1 MMVQGPGE
9 YGREINKRGVKT
21 YANVCPQRMKKLMDV
36 LDKYLSPLADVLSNN
51 RFLKS
56 IADGVMTTMPLTMI
70 AAVFSIINSLPN
82 ILPFLPGW
90 GTDVSALLSAPYNF
104 LMGVLGLVISFTVA
118 YRHAKNYEMN
128 EVNCGLISLLCFVM
142 IAAPLTNG
150 AFSAMYLGYAGIFT
164 AVIVAIVSV
173 EAYHFM
179 IKHNFRIKMPESVP
193 PLVSSSFET
202 IIPLFLILGGFYALS
217 IVCQNTTGDLIPA
230 LVQSL
235 VTPAISGADSITYQ
249 VVIHFFM
256 QLFFWLGMHGW
267 AILAGIMIP
276 IQTALLAENAAAAAA
291 GQALPYFTAGGVNM
305 IGTFWWFLPLI
316 MILFCKAE
324 RNRAIGKAGLIPGVF
339 GISEPMTFGTPIVLN
354 PILGIPFILY
364 QPICVGLNMAAVKY
378 GFMNASSIQG
388 ISGMPQPFSTWL
400 ACDGDL
406 RVFLVFLLLAAVTFI
421 IWYPFVKVWD
431 NKCLRE
437 EAELQ
442 KQANA
447 SE

>member
-1 MMVQGPGE
+1 
-9 YGREINKRGVKT
+9 
-21 YANVCPQRMKKLMDV
+21 MDV

-82 ILPFLPGW
+82 IFPFLPAW
-90 GTDVSALLSAPYNF
+90 GEDVSALLVAPYNF

-128 EVNCGLISLLCFVM
+128 EVNCGLVSLLTFVL
-142 IAAPLTNG
+142 IAAPLQDN
-150 AFSAMYLGYAGIFT
+150 AFSATYLGYAGIFT
-164 AVIVAIVSV
+164 AVIVALISV

-179 IKHNFRIKMPESVP
+179 IKHNFRIKMPDAVP

-202 IIPLFLILGGFYALS
+202 IIPLFLIMGGFYIVS
-217 IVCQNTTGDLIPA
+217 ILCQQTTGDLIPA
-230 LVQSL
+230 LVQSV

-249 VVIHFFM
+249 VAIHFFM

-276 IQTALLAENAAAAAA
+276 IQTALLAENATAAAA
-291 GQALPYFTAGGVNM
+291 GQSLPYFTAGGVNFM
-305 IGTFWWFLPLI
+305 GTFWWFLPLMLI
-316 MILFCKAE
+316 FMCKAE

-339 GISEPMTFGTPIVLN
+339 GISEPLTFGIPIVLN

-364 QPICVGLNMAAVKY
+364 QPICVGINMAAVKF
-378 GFMNASSIQG
+378 GFMNASAIQG
-388 ISGMPQPFSTWL
+388 ISGMPQPFCTWL
-400 ACDGDL
+400 AVDGDL
-406 RVFLVFLLLAAVTFI
+406 RAFLVFAVLCVITVL
-421 IWYPFVKVWD
+421 IWYPFLKVWD

-437 EAELQ
+437 EEEL
-442 KQANA
+442 KQQVENA
-447 SE
+447 KE